1 MINDTHNDKYYD
13 YKIEHTK
20 MAYKTNNSRNAILIK
35 NNIVYT
41 RRHNLEDTNTSTIWL
56 ELKVPNSK
64 NILIA
69 SIYRQWSLPKALGI
83 PNSNN
88 THNQK

>member
-1 MINDTHNDKYYD
+1 
-13 YKIEHTK
+13 
-20 MAYKTNNSRNAILIK
+20 MADMTNNSRNAILIK

-41 RRHNLEDTNTSTIWL
+41 RRYDLEDTNTSTIWL

-64 NILIA
+64 NMLIA

-83 PNSNN
+83 TNSNN
-88 THNQK
+88 THNQNTRWKMVLA